1 MDLTV
6 LQWMVR
12 SVTPSPESL
21 SVGLRVHYVVLLTN
35 DSVPASVTARM
46 TPPCTVGIICTTSN
60 TALAPL
66 TLHGG
71 VGMSEIESRT
81 ALGRVRLS
89 PFCARPIIAFM
100 QSLRGTRQRRQTI
113 QLDVLLLATAGILLV
128 ATLLP
133 QLDADLNIV
142 MKDRTLDVALS
153 ALAFVAVAGLA
164 VLTFL
169 RYRET
174 GRLASFVQ
182 SSAFALWA
190 MFTLATLL
198 LIVLRLDVPV
208 GMTLG
213 APEQLP
219 AWVSG
224 LARVSVSG
232 VLLMSSIAAIRGIY
246 GGTKRRFRTVFLPVA
261 VIAAATIF
269 IYPLRDL
276 LPELIEPAGL
286 AAIVTPEL
294 PNEMAVLPGFTG
306 LALAMVVVT
315 VTGLV
320 AATVLY
326 RLTWGRGG
334 PTSDAFTALGLV
346 ILAVAEVQYA
356 LWPSVYTSLVTLSDI
371 MRLGAYTVL
380 LAGAFADQ
388 RSDLRAL
395 RSAYTALDRMR
406 VNEAERATLEERAR
420 LAREIHD
427 GLAQH
432 LWFAKLKFERL
443 SSTLPDVDRTLA
455 DEVTQALDAA
465 IIEAREALVTM
476 RSSLEGDVPFV
487 DMLLRAVDDFE
498 DASGLRVEFNVS
510 TGIPSA
516 LAPRVQVELLRIIS
530 EALNN
535 VRKHADATLVRVV
548 AEVADGE
555 LLIKVTDNG
564 HGFDQ
569 SEAFDRGMGLQ
580 GMRERA
586 HLIGGNLGVRSEISG
601 GTTIE
606 VRAPLVT
613 GGIGSPSETSERTAM
628 APSEEPEPL
637 LVEPFDELQLVSTR
651 EVRTAEVTST
661 GGTTGAPDARPSGM
675 QT

>member
-1 MDLTV
+1 
-6 LQWMVR
+6 
-12 SVTPSPESL
+12 
-21 SVGLRVHYVVLLTN
+21 
-35 DSVPASVTARM
+35 
-46 TPPCTVGIICTTSN
+46 
-60 TALAPL
+60 
-66 TLHGG
+66 
-71 VGMSEIESRT
+71 
-81 ALGRVRLS
+81 
-89 PFCARPIIAFM
+89 M
-100 QSLRGTRQRRQTI
+100 QSPRATRQRRQTI

-133 QLDADLNIV
+133 QIDADLNIV

-153 ALAFVAVAGLA
+153 ALTFVAVAGLA
-164 VLTFL
+164 VLTYL

-182 SSAFALWA
+182 SSAFGLWA
-190 MFTLATLL
+190 MFTLITLL
-198 LIVLRLDVPV
+198 FIVFRLDVRV

-224 LARVSVSG
+224 LVRISVSG
-232 VLLMSSIAAIRGIY
+232 LFMVSAIAAMMGVY
-246 GGTKRRFRTVFLPVA
+246 GGTKRRFRVVFLPVA
-261 VIAAATIF
+261 VIFVVTLV
-269 IYPLRDL
+269 IYPFRDL
-276 LPELIEPAGL
+276 LPDLIEASGL
-286 AAIVTPEL
+286 AALLAEPSEFG
-294 PNEMAVLPGFTG
+294 VLPGFTG
-306 LALAMVVVT
+306 VALAMVVAT

-320 AATVLY
+320 AAIVLY
-326 RLTWGRGG
+326 RFTWARGG

-356 LWPSVYTSLVTLSDI
+356 LWPSVYTNLVTISDI
-371 MRLGAYTVL
+371 MRLVAYTVL

-395 RSAYTALDRMR
+395 RSAYMALDRMR

-443 SSTLPDVDRTLA
+443 SSTLSDDDRPLA

-476 RSSLEGDVPFV
+476 RSSLEGDVPFA
-487 DMLLRAVDDFE
+487 DMLVRTVDDFE
-498 DASGLRVEFNVS
+498 DDSGLRTQFTAS

-516 LAPRVQVELLRIIS
+516 LAPRVQVELLRIIN

-535 VRKHADATLVRVV
+535 VRKHADATLVRVT
-548 AEVADGE
+548 AEVTEGE
-555 LLIKVTDNG
+555 LLVTVTDNG
-564 HGFDQ
+564 RGFAQ
-569 SEAFDRGMGLQ
+569 AEAFDRGMGLQ

-586 HLIGGNLGVRSEISG
+586 RLIGGSLAVTSEISG
-601 GTTIE
+601 GTRIE
-606 VRAPLVT
+606 VRTPLVT
-613 GGIGSPSETSERTAM
+613 RGVSSVSETSERTAM
-628 APSEEPEPL
+628 APSDEPPL
-637 LVEPFDELQLVSTR
+637 PLEAPLPPVMLIPDDDDPGAIRPLN
-651 EVRTAEVTST
+651 
-661 GGTTGAPDARPSGM
+661 GTTSAPDVKPTGM

>member
-1 MDLTV
+1 
-6 LQWMVR
+6 
-12 SVTPSPESL
+12 
-21 SVGLRVHYVVLLTN
+21 
-35 DSVPASVTARM
+35 
-46 TPPCTVGIICTTSN
+46 
-60 TALAPL
+60 
-66 TLHGG
+66 
-71 VGMSEIESRT
+71 
-81 ALGRVRLS
+81 
-89 PFCARPIIAFM
+89 
-100 QSLRGTRQRRQTI
+100 
-113 QLDVLLLATAGILLV
+113 
-128 ATLLP
+128 
-133 QLDADLNIV
+133 
-142 MKDRTLDVALS
+142 
-153 ALAFVAVAGLA
+153 
-164 VLTFL
+164 
-169 RYRET
+169 
-174 GRLASFVQ
+174 
-182 SSAFALWA
+182 
-190 MFTLATLL
+190 
-198 LIVLRLDVPV
+198 
-208 GMTLG
+208 MTLG

-261 VIAAATIF
+261 VIAAA
-269 IYPLRDL
+269 RDL
-276 LPELIEPAGL
+276 HLPLAGPAAELIEPAGL

-443 SSTLPDVDRTLA
+443 SSSLPDVDRTLA

-498 DASGLRVEFNVS
+498 DASGLRSSS
-510 TGIPSA
+510 TSRPASPRPWRRGCRWSCYASSA
-516 LAPRVQVELLRIIS
+516 RPLTTSASTPTPPWRASAPRSAKASWSSPSPTTAAASPRRRPSTRAWACGACVSGPASSAAACWSMSEL
-530 EALNN
+530 
-535 VRKHADATLVRVV
+535 
-548 AEVADGE
+548 
-555 LLIKVTDNG
+555 
-564 HGFDQ
+564 
-569 SEAFDRGMGLQ
+569 
-580 GMRERA
+580 
-586 HLIGGNLGVRSEISG
+586 SG

-606 VRAPLVT
+606 ARAPLVT
-613 GGIGSPSETSERTAM
+613 RGVASLPETDERTPM
-628 APSEEPEPL
+628 APDAGPES
-637 LVEPFDELQLVSTR
+637 DELQLELPDVFPDRSGPSPSVLSPLR
-651 EVRTAEVTST
+651 GTAS
-661 GGTTGAPDARPSGM
+661 APDANPNGM
-675 QT
+675 QP

>member
-1 MDLTV
+1 
-6 LQWMVR
+6 
-12 SVTPSPESL
+12 
-21 SVGLRVHYVVLLTN
+21 
-35 DSVPASVTARM
+35 
-46 TPPCTVGIICTTSN
+46 
-60 TALAPL
+60 
-66 TLHGG
+66 
-71 VGMSEIESRT
+71 
-81 ALGRVRLS
+81 
-89 PFCARPIIAFM
+89 M
-100 QSLRGTRQRRQTI
+100 QSPRGTKHRRRTI

-133 QLDADLNIV
+133 QLDPDLNIV

-153 ALAFVAVAGLA
+153 ALTFVAVAGLA
-164 VLTFL
+164 VLTYL

-174 GRLASFVQ
+174 GRLASFLQ

-198 LIVLRLDVPV
+198 LIVFRLDVRV

-224 LARVSVSG
+224 FVRISVSG
-232 VLLMSSIAAIRGIY
+232 MFMLSGIAAITGVY
-246 GGTKRRFRTVFLPVA
+246 GGAKRRFRMVFLPVA
-261 VIAAATIF
+261 VIFVVTVL
-269 IYPLRDL
+269 IYPVRDL
-276 LPELIEPAGL
+276 LPELIKEEGLKALL
-286 AAIVTPEL
+286 AAPGDL
-294 PNEMAVLPGFTG
+294 GVLPGFTG
-306 LALAMVVVT
+306 VALVMVVAT
-315 VTGLV
+315 VTGLL
-320 AATVLY
+320 AAIVLY
-326 RLTWGRGG
+326 RLTWARGG

-346 ILAVAEVQYA
+346 VLAVAEVQYA
-356 LWPSVYTSLVTLSDI
+356 LWPSVYTNLVTISDM
-371 MRLGAYTVL
+371 MRLVAYTVL

-443 SSTLPDVDRTLA
+443 SSTLSDDDRPLA

-476 RSSLEGDVPFV
+476 RSSLEGDVPFA
-487 DMLLRAVDDFE
+487 DMLVRTVDDFE
-498 DASGLRVEFNVS
+498 DESGLRAEFTAS

-516 LAPRVQVELLRIIS
+516 LAPRVQVELLRIIN

-535 VRKHADATLVRVV
+535 VRKHADATIVRVV
-548 AEVADGE
+548 AEVTDGE
-555 LLIKVTDNG
+555 LLITVTDNG
-564 HGFDQ
+564 RGFAQ
-569 SEAFDRGMGLQ
+569 EEAFERGMGLQ

-586 HLIGGNLGVRSEISG
+586 RLVGGSLAVRSEISG

-606 VRAPLVT
+606 VRAPLAMA
-613 GGIGSPSETSERTAM
+613 GIGNVSETSERTAM
-628 APSEEPEPL
+628 APREEPEPSSATQL
-637 LVEPFDELQLVSTR
+637 ELPGVLAADDAEIGEPSSR
-651 EVRTAEVTST
+651 P
-661 GGTTGAPDARPSGM
+661 GTTNAPDVKPGGVRG
-675 QT
+675 

>member
-1 MDLTV
+1 
-6 LQWMVR
+6 
-12 SVTPSPESL
+12 
-21 SVGLRVHYVVLLTN
+21 
-35 DSVPASVTARM
+35 
-46 TPPCTVGIICTTSN
+46 
-60 TALAPL
+60 
-66 TLHGG
+66 
-71 VGMSEIESRT
+71 
-81 ALGRVRLS
+81 
-89 PFCARPIIAFM
+89 M
-100 QSLRGTRQRRQTI
+100 QSPRATRQRRRTI
-113 QLDVLLLATAGILLV
+113 QLDVLLLATAGTLLV

-133 QLDADLNIV
+133 QLDPDLNIV

-153 ALAFVAVAGLA
+153 ALTFVAVAGLA

-190 MFTLATLL
+190 MFTLVTLL
-198 LIVLRLDVPV
+198 LIVFRLDVRV

-224 LARVSVSG
+224 FVRISVSVLFMVSG
-232 VLLMSSIAAIRGIY
+232 IAALMSIY
-246 GGTKRRFRTVFLPVA
+246 GGSRRRFRAVFLPVMA
-261 VIAAATIF
+261 IAAVTMV
-269 IYPLRDL
+269 IYPFRQL
-276 LPELIEPAGL
+276 LPDLIEPSGL
-286 AAIVTPEL
+286 AAL
-294 PNEMAVLPGFTG
+294 LADPNEFSVLPGFTG
-306 LALAMVVVT
+306 VALAMVVAT
-315 VTGLV
+315 VTGLL
-320 AATVLY
+320 AGIVLY
-326 RLTWGRGG
+326 RLTWARGG

-356 LWPSVYTSLVTLSDI
+356 LWPSVYTNLVTISDI
-371 MRLGAYTVL
+371 MRLIAYTVL

-443 SSTLPDVDRTLA
+443 SSTLSEQDRPLA
-455 DEVTQALDAA
+455 EEVTQALDAA

-476 RSSLEGDVPFV
+476 RSSLEGDVPFA
-487 DMLLRAVDDFE
+487 DMLVRTVDDFE
-498 DASGLRVEFNVS
+498 DASGLRAEFTAS

-535 VRKHADATLVRVV
+535 VRKHADATIVRVT
-548 AEVADGE
+548 AEVIDSE
-555 LLIKVTDNG
+555 LLITVTDNG
-564 HGFDQ
+564 RGFAQ
-569 SEAFDRGMGLQ
+569 AEAFDRGLGLQ

-586 HLIGGNLGVRSEISG
+586 RLIGGSLAVMSEISG

-613 GGIGSPSETSERTAM
+613 AGIGIVSETSERTAM
-628 APSEEPEPL
+628 APSTEPEPPPGTQMPL
-637 LVEPFDELQLVSTR
+637 PGAFPEDEASLR
-651 EVRTAEVTST
+651 EIPPMP
-661 GGTTGAPDARPSGM
+661 GTTGTPDVKPTGV